1 VPVIE
6 VGDLGIDVLST
17 FLDPNDIHR
26 LLVEAGAA

>member
-1 VPVIE
+1 MIE

-17 FLDPNDIHR
+17 FLDPNDIR